1 MLCFQCEVHWW
12 HQTVRWRGDNSASS
26 VSSPLQPPLPL
37 YFSLVS
43 LPPHLSSHSP
53 STFSA
58 LFLRWV
64 SFTQESKMFHEAD
77 LLVLRQRRLRTLG
90 RFFSLLRTSLPNT
103 EAAAAAESAESKD
116 KEMDCFPMQRVSAD
130 LDQVSKRFFAIRRR
144 GLVFCMRRENRAH
157 LARCKQRAK
166 AAPTF
171 KSFKAAL
178 RLEVTNRLGVEQR
191 VVSQSFQS
199 RGRCAAVRY

>member
-1 MLCFQCEVHWW
+1 
-12 HQTVRWRGDNSASS
+12 
-26 VSSPLQPPLPL
+26 
-37 YFSLVS
+37 
-43 LPPHLSSHSP
+43 
-53 STFSA
+53 
-58 LFLRWV
+58 
-64 SFTQESKMFHEAD
+64 MFHEAD

-90 RFFSLLRTSLPNT
+90 RFFSLLRTSLPTT
-103 EAAAAAESAESKD
+103 EAAVAAESAQSKE
-116 KEMDCFPMQRVSAD
+116 KEKDCFPMQRVSAD

-157 LARCKQRAK
+157 IARCKQRAK
-166 AAPTF
+166 TAPTF

-199 RGRCAAVRY
+199 RGRCTAVRY

>member
-1 MLCFQCEVHWW
+1 VKCTGGTRLLGGEVIFELR
-12 HQTVRWRGDNSASS
+12 QSPLP
-26 VSSPLQPPLPL
+26 SSPPYP
-37 YFSLVS
+37 FTSLSS
-43 LPPHLSSHSP
+43 LSHLSSHSP
-53 STFSA
+53 TTLSA

-90 RFFSLLRTSLPNT
+90 RFFSLLRTSLPTT
-103 EAAAAAESAESKD
+103 EAAVAAESPQSKE
-116 KEMDCFPMQRVSAD
+116 KEKDCFPMQRVSAD

-157 LARCKQRAK
+157 IARCKQRAK

-199 RGRCAAVRY
+199 RGRCTAVRY